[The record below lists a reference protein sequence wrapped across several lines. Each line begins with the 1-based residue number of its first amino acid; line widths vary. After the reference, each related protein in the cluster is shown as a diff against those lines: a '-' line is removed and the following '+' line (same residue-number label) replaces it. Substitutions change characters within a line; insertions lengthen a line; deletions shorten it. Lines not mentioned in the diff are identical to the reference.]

1 MKAAAGLAARP
12 GTGGTE
18 PRRRPAAPRPALGVA
33 LILVMAA
40 CFATLDTGVKYLGAS
55 LPVLL
60 ILWARYV
67 FQAAVMSLWLG
78 LRAVRG
84 AGRAAFAAARP
95 GFQVLR
101 GALLLSTSFLSFY
114 GVQYMP
120 VAEFTAIAML
130 TPVVV
135 TVLAAVVLHEHVSGL
150 RWALVALGL
159 AGALLV
165 IRPGSGL
172 VGWAAV
178 FPLALTLAYGAF
190 QVLTS
195 RYAALE
201 DPYTTHFYTGLVGAA
216 VLSVVV
222 AASPLPAAAT
232 LTQACAMQW
241 ALLLLVGAMGTL
253 GHLLLI
259 LALGMAP
266 ASTLMPFTYSA
277 LVFATLAGAWVFG
290 HMPDAIA
297 VVGMAV
303 IGCGGA
309 ACVWLNLREAQK
321 HHRPVPPVA
330 VDTMGD

>member
-1 MKAAAGLAARP
+1 MNGRHP
-12 GTGGTE
+12 MWGI
-18 PRRRPAAPRPALGVA
+18 A
-33 LILVMAA
+33 LILLMAA
-40 CFATLDTGVKYLGAS
+40 CFATLDTAVKYLGAT

-60 ILWARYV
+60 ILWGRYV
-67 FQAAVMSLWLG
+67 FQAVAMTLWLAGRG
-78 LRAVRG
+78 LRG
-84 AGRAAFAAARP
+84 AGPGAFRAARP

-101 GALLLSTSFLSFY
+101 GALLLSTSGLSFY
-114 GVQYMP
+114 GVQHMP

-135 TVLAAVVLHEHVSGL
+135 TVLAATVLKEHVSGL

-165 IRPGSGL
+165 IRPGTGV

-178 FPLALTLAYGAF
+178 FPLALTVAYGAF

-201 DPYTTHFYTGLVGAA
+201 DPYITHFYTGLVGAVA
-216 VLSVVV
+216 LSAIV
-222 AASPLPAAAT
+222 AISPLRLVDALSGASA
-232 LTQACAMQW
+232 LQW
-241 ALLLLVGAMGTL
+241 SVLLLVGAMGTV

-290 HMPDAIA
+290 HMPDGIA
-297 VVGMAV
+297 MAGMAV
-303 IGCGGA
+303 IALGGA
-309 ACVWLNLREAQK
+309 ASVWLNVREAQQRSPAPASPTTAPAGAAQAS
-321 HHRPVPPVA
+321 HERPGVSPVA
-330 VDTMGD
+330 MDVLGD